1 MSGMLKSDSA
11 KTALSVVFV
20 IAIAAAFWLALLS
33 PKRDKSNELKAQAAT
48 LTTELASAEASAN
61 EALAA
66 KKNYRSDYNKLLQL
80 GKAVPADSSTSS
92 LLAELSV
99 LGYLSKTSFVSIS
112 KNGEN
117 GGAAPAEGEGESSA
131 LPPLGAQAGPSGLL
145 AMPYSL
151 EFAGGFF
158 QVADF
163 IHRLDS
169 LVKTKNG
176 AVDSH
181 GRLITVDGFEL
192 TPANAEGSKEA
203 SELLGASFS
212 VSTYVTPPGQG
223 LTAGATAAGPAPA
236 SYEK

>member
-1 MSGMLKSDSA
+1 MSGLVKSESA

-20 IAIAAAFWLALLS
+20 IVIAAAFWLLLLS
-33 PKRDKSNELKAQAAT
+33 PKKEKADELKAQTTT
-48 LTTELASAEASAN
+48 LTTELASAETSAN

-66 KKNYRSDYNKLLQL
+66 KKSYTSDYNKLLQL
-80 GKAVPADSSTSS
+80 GKAVPADASTSS
-92 LLAELSV
+92 LLAELSG
-99 LGYLSKTSFVSIS
+99 LGYLSETSFVSIS
-112 KNGEN
+112 QGGEN
-117 GGAAPAEGEGESSA
+117 GGEPPTEEGEAETS
-131 LPPLGAQAGPSGLL
+131 LPPLGAITGPSGLL

-176 AVDSH
+176 TVDAH
-181 GRLITVDGFEL
+181 GRLVTVDGFEL
-192 TPANAEGSKEA
+192 TPANLEGSHGG
-203 SELLGASFS
+203 SGLLAASFS

-223 LTAGATAAGPAPA
+223 LIAGATAAGPATA

>member
-1 MSGMLKSDSA
+1 LSA
-11 KTALSVVFV
+11 
-20 IAIAAAFWLALLS
+20 
-33 PKRDKSNELKAQAAT
+33 
-48 LTTELASAEASAN
+48 ELASAETSAN
-61 EALAA
+61 EALTA
-66 KKNYRSDYNKLLQL
+66 KKSYTSDYNKLLQL
-80 GKAVPADSSTSS
+80 GKAVPADASTSS
-92 LLAELSV
+92 LLVELSG

-112 KNGEN
+112 LGGE
-117 GGAAPAEGEGESSA
+117 GAGTAPTEEGEGEA
-131 LPPLGAQAGPSGLL
+131 LPPLGATAGPSGLL

-163 IHRLDS
+163 IRHLDS

-176 AVDSH
+176 TVDSH

-192 TPANAEGSKEA
+192 TPANLAGSTEK
-203 SELLGASFS
+203 SEVLAASFS

-223 LTAGATAAGPAPA
+223 LTAGATAAGPSTA